1 MGKDMQEVEFGTE
14 FIKLQQIIKLS
25 RIVGQGS
32 DAKMLIQDGIVF
44 VNGEMCLE
52 RGRKIRNG
60 DIINIEDF
68 GSFRAISK

>member
-1 MGKDMQEVEFGTE
+1 MQEVEFGTE

-44 VNGEMCLE
+44 VNGEICLE

-60 DIINIEDF
+60 DVIDIEDF
-68 GSFRAISK
+68 GSFKAVSK